1 MRWQPVRNGMADI
14 EGFTRHQIEVFS
26 RRRHQLEAW
35 REEQG
40 LPDTAAAR
48 QAAVLATRDPK
59 WDRLLE
65 DLEVEWKQ
73 RAAAVGLTP
82 ERIGRMMGRSSQV
95 TAADPQ
101 ALFESLASPKG
112 LTAKAS
118 TFTTP
123 ELVREIAAAHPEG
136 GTRDQ
141 IEGLAETFLTTRE
154 GHTAPTWTRRRR
166 SQIVEDVVPVE
177 PESLVVSVATDA
189 MTQPMRRRDRTVFPS
204 PTERQYT
211 TAELLATEQRIIE
224 QALAGVDVG
233 RWVIPRRLV
242 EARLRRH
249 QRLTEGQR
257 KMVRRFATS
266 GNAVDVGIGPAGAGK
281 TAVMAVIS
289 QLAALTG
296 TPIVGA
302 ALAARAASGLEA
314 ATGIPSTTL
323 SRLLS
328 QTGDPRCLP
337 SGVVVVVDEAGMVGT
352 RKLAAVSDLVDA
364 AEGKLILI
372 GDDRQ
377 LPEIDAGGLFR
388 ALANRLPS
396 VELADNIRQEH
407 AWERVALAEL
417 RDGSVDQ
424 AVTMYRQHRR
434 LMIGQD
440 REDTMARAVH
450 DWYWH
455 VAATGDLTNGMLIG
469 FDNDTVA
476 ALDQRAR
483 SHLAAS
489 QRLNGPTLEA
499 GERVFQAGDRILCR
513 KNQDR
518 LDVLNGDLGTVV
530 AADPNIRTLT
540 VRLDRDPETRELP
553 GWYVDQDQVDYG
565 YALTGHKAPRSHH
578 RADLHRHRRW
588 HGPGVG
594 LCGDEPRPPSQ
605 HPLPRQP
612 QTRRR
617 TVHPSHP
624 SGSER
629 CLRHAGRVAWPKLN
643 TDRRHRPVRLVGTA
657 EQQRRRTRRLDRRPA
672 PSRTQRTRTHAT

>member
-1 MRWQPVRNGMADI
+1 M
-14 EGFTRHQIEVFS
+14 
-26 RRRHQLEAW
+26 
-35 REEQG
+35 
-40 LPDTAAAR
+40 
-48 QAAVLATRDPK
+48 
-59 WDRLLE
+59 
-65 DLEVEWKQ
+65 EWKQ
-73 RAAAVGLTP
+73 RAAAAGLTP

-154 GHTAPTWTRRRR
+154 VIPLLPGRDGEG

-476 ALDQRAR
+476 ALNQRAR

-565 YALTGHKAPRSHH
+565 YALTGHKAQGVTTGRTFTVIAGGTDREWAYVAMSRGRQANTLYLANPKPDDEQCTHLTHPDRRDVFDTLVASLGRSSTQT
-578 RADLHRHRRW
+578 AAIDQYAW
-588 HGPGVG
+588 SAQ
-594 LCGDEPRPPSQ
+594 PS
-605 HPLPRQP
+605 
-612 QTRRR
+612 
-617 TVHPSHP
+617 SNAA
-624 SGSER
+624 E
-629 CLRHAGRVAWPKLN
+629 RVAW
-643 TDRRHRPVRLVGTA
+643 TVA
-657 EQQRRRTRRLDRRPA
+657 RRRAERNELE
-672 PSRTQRTRTHAT
+672 RTPPDIELAAER